1 MATSAH
7 NVDRIMPL
15 LTPEVTA
22 QDSKAAASAAFAAE
36 RTALRPH
43 DLFPQLE
50 SFAQKL
56 TMDNPELDLEA
67 LAHLSAQRNT
77 GEDNV
82 SSFLSSDLSLDVE
95 ISLEWENPL
104 CTVTFFTQPRSLTID
119 DAFRYLGL
127 TFSKRFV
134 F

>member
-1 MATSAH
+1 MYDAVLSSQNATRWNIS
-7 NVDRIMPL
+7 PL
-15 LTPEVTA
+15 ARYLDGTALYIGKYITPE
-22 QDSKAAASAAFAAE
+22 
-36 RTALRPH
+36 LY
-43 DLFPQLE
+43 
-50 SFAQKL
+50 
-56 TMDNPELDLEA
+56 LEA